1 MVVKR
6 TGREPG
12 DRSPVLDDLIGLGHT
27 KLGFFREVQEKI
39 VELRRSN
46 RELEARRHEV
56 QAILDGI
63 SDVVAVVAADYR
75 VRSVNNSF
83 YELFSAEAPEGT
95 RCFELFHGRDEPCA
109 DCVHRKALAANQ
121 VCRESTIIRID
132 DRNRQFDI
140 TASPLRDAAERPT
153 DIILVMRDV
162 TLEKQFQ
169 AKYHHAEKMATI
181 GLLAA
186 GVAHEINNPLAS
198 IQGFAQGL
206 HRRMEALSAAIEDP
220 ELREDV
226 AEYVDIILKECR
238 RCSDIVQAL
247 LTFSPRK
254 DAALS
259 HIQLNPL
266 VENVLRILHHR
277 LKYAAEK
284 VVELDL
290 EPHLPEIRGN
300 PAELKQV
307 ILNLV
312 LNALDALD
320 GSGTIQIRTRI
331 ADARSIALDVA
342 DDGCGISPEDQP
354 KLFEPFFTTKPVGQ
368 GVGIGLSTCYHIIQ
382 AHKGEIRVHST
393 PGQGACFSVILPR
406 EDISRHGNGES
417 DK

>member
-1 MVVKR
+1 MVAQR
-6 TGREPG
+6 NGRGSGGPSPG
-12 DRSPVLDDLIGLGHT
+12 LEDLIGLGHT
-27 KLGFFREVQEKI
+27 KLGFFREVQNKI
-39 VELRRSN
+39 GELRSSN
-46 RELEARRHEV
+46 LELEARRQEV

-63 SDVVAVVAADYR
+63 SDVVAVVTADYR

-83 YELFSAEAPEGT
+83 YDLFPAEDPVGR
-95 RCFELFHGRDEPCA
+95 RCFELFQNRSDPCR
-109 DCVHRKALAANQ
+109 DCVHRKALATNQ
-121 VCRESTIIRID
+121 VRRESTIIRIG
-132 DRNRQFDI
+132 DRNHQFDI
-140 TASPLRDAAERPT
+140 TASPLRDAEGRPS
-153 DIILVMRDV
+153 DIILVLRDV

-169 AKYHHAEKMATI
+169 AKYQYAEKMATI

-206 HRRMEALSAAIEDP
+206 HRRMETLSKAIEDP
-220 ELREDV
+220 VLREDL

-238 RCSDIVQAL
+238 RCSDIVQTL

-259 HIQLNPL
+259 RIELNPL

-284 VVELDL
+284 IVQLDL
-290 EPHLPEIRGN
+290 DPHLPQIRGN

-331 ADARSIALDVA
+331 ADGQSIALDVA
-342 DDGCGISPEDQP
+342 DDGCGISLEDHP

-382 AHKGEIRVHST
+382 AHKGEIRVEST
-393 PGQGACFSVILPR
+393 PGQGACFTVILPK
-406 EDISRHGNGES
+406 DDDFPDGNGGT
-417 DK
+417 